1 MFGMGVPEILLIL
14 AVALIVFGPKKLPEL
29 AKSLGHAIHEF
40 RKATTDFKETM
51 EENTGIKEVKKAIS
65 DVNIKDIIDITAKTP
80 DKQTEKSDKSITET
94 PKDFISTDNAE
105 KNTELKQ
112 KGAEQTEKHDK

>member
-1 MFGMGVPEILLIL
+1 MFGIGFPEVLLIL
-14 AVALIVFGPKKLPEL
+14 GVALIVFGPKKLPEL

-40 RKATTDFKETM
+40 RKAATEFKETM

-65 DVNIKDIIDITAKTP
+65 DINIKNVIDITAKTS
-80 DKQTEKSDKSITET
+80 DKQTEKSDKSKTET
-94 PKDFISTDNAE
+94 PKNSISTDNTD
-105 KNTELKQ
+105 KNNELKQ